1 MTFEMNNYEAP
12 VLLLQKYLAN
22 YTVPLITS
30 YWLMGN
36 IVWLLRW
43 IIMRHLYYYFK
54 NTLLIIRCLLSL
66 HTGLWEIQYDFW
78 DE

>member
-66 HTGLWEIQYDFW
+66 HTGLWEIQY
-78 DE
+78 